1 LIKNKK
7 SLCFVASVEYS
18 LDAFLYDH
26 IIKLSKFYKITVI
39 TNCKTKNFLTGKLN
53 GISVINV
60 NFSRKISVLNDLVC
74 LFRLIII
81 FSNKK
86 FDVVTSI
93 TPKAGLLAI
102 FAAFF
107 NSVPIRVHCF
117 TGQIWSNKL
126 GLKRWFF
133 KQIDKFINTTTTH
146 NIIDGKAQYN
156 FLLNEKVIS
165 KNKSFVFGNGSIC
178 GVNLE
183 KFRPNK
189 KARSILRKKFNIPN
203 SAFIFLFV
211 GRLNSEKGIY
221 DLLSAFKKANL
232 KSTFLFL
239 IGPDEENI
247 GLKLQQSRNIIIH
260 DYTATPEDFM
270 ASCDL
275 LCLPSYREGFG
286 NVVIEAAAS
295 GLPSIVSDTYGL
307 SDFVI
312 SKKTGFVHKVGD
324 IDEMVRLF
332 KMLYKDKLL
341 VKNIGEKARASVIK
355 DFDLNSISNYW
366 LVFYKNRISK
376 LA

>member
-1 LIKNKK
+1 MIKNKK
-7 SLCFVASVEYS
+7 SLCFVATVEYA

-26 IIKLSKFYKITVI
+26 IINLSKFYKITVI

-53 GISVINV
+53 GISVINI

-133 KQIDKFINTTTTH
+133 KQIDKFINITATH

-156 FLLNEKVIS
+156 FLLNENVIS
-165 KNKSFVFGNGSIC
+165 KNNSFVFGNGSIC

-232 KSTFLFL
+232 ESSFLFL
-239 IGPDEENI
+239 VGPDEENI
-247 GLKLQQSRNIIIH
+247 GLKLQQNKNIIIH
-260 DYTATPEDFM
+260 DFTPSPEDFM

-295 GLPSIVSDTYGL
+295 GIPSIVSDTYGL

-324 IDEMVRLF
+324 IDEIVKLF

-341 VKNIGEKARASVIK
+341 VKNIGDKARASVRK
-355 DFDLNSISNYW
+355 DFDLNSISNHW
-366 LVFYKNRISK
+366 LVFYKNIISK
-376 LA
+376 